1 MPLFA
6 FAMNSYRHVISLR
19 VIVIVIAQDIIN
31 IRFQK
36 IFLF

>member
-6 FAMNSYRHVISLR
+6 FAMNSCRHVISLR

-31 IRFQK
+31 IGFPN
-36 IFLF
+36 IL